1 MPGSLPEFLDS
12 LPLLGY
18 IPSGLSLHVRH
29 QLLNTAAGLLA
40 GWRRNS
46 TERIVKP
53 FQAQS
58 VVAVETTHLGDVVA
72 MLPAL
77 ASIRRFLPA
86 ATVTV
91 VVREECASF
100 FDMFPAVDAVIT
112 VCNGMGP
119 SDFLGIRRK
128 LRKLD
133 PDLMLSMS
141 PSHLNA
147 VLTLG
152 LAPGA
157 KAGYFHSYHS
167 SAPFLFESRVQ
178 TIGTWNYRPVS
189 ARMQNIYRRASLV
202 VESLGIPCDTNP
214 QWDIPAEMQD
224 SVSAE
229 LSASGFEH
237 GMSFVVIHPFARW
250 QFREWPL
257 DRFLEVA
264 RRLTA
269 ESSSFIAFT
278 GNSLHPRDT
287 ERLRKAILNDRGMA
301 VLEAGDS
308 ARLAGILS
316 LSNLFIGNDSG
327 PLHLAASLGVPT
339 IGLYGPA
346 PPALTAPQSPL
357 HQSLYVPIRCSPC
370 EQQACVQPGKS
381 CMPLITSGQVVDLAL
396 ARLLPVDRPVIA

>member
-1 MPGSLPEFLDS
+1 
-12 LPLLGY
+12 LLGY
-18 IPSGLSLHVRH
+18 ISFELFLQVRH
-29 QLLNTAAGLLA
+29 QLLNTAADLLA

-46 TERIVKP
+46 TDRIVKP

-58 VVAVETTHLGDVVA
+58 VVAVETTHLGDVIA

-77 ASIRRFLPA
+77 ASTRRHLPA
-86 ATVTV
+86 ATITV
-91 VVREECASF
+91 VVREECASL
-100 FDMFPAVDAVIT
+100 FDLFPAVDAVISVGNNT
-112 VCNGMGP
+112 MGP
-119 SDFLGIRRK
+119 SEFLAIRRK

-167 SAPFLFESRVQ
+167 SAPFLFDSRIQ

-202 VESLGIPCDTNP
+202 VESIGIPCDTTP
-214 QWDIPAEMQD
+214 QWEIPAKMQD

-229 LSASGFEH
+229 LSSAGFGH
-237 GMSFVVIHPFARW
+237 GMSLVVIHPFARW

-257 DRFLEVA
+257 DRYIEVA
-264 RRLTA
+264 RSLTS

-287 ERLRKAILNDRGMA
+287 ERLRNAILSDRGMT

-316 LSNLFIGNDSG
+316 MSGLFIGNDSG
-327 PLHLAASLGVPT
+327 PLHLAASLGIPT

-346 PPALTAPQSPL
+346 PPALTAPQSPE
-357 HQSLYVPIRCSPC
+357 HQSLFVPIHCSPC
-370 EQQACVQPGKS
+370 EQQACIRPGKS
-381 CMPLITSGQVVDLAL
+381 CMPLITSGQVIDLAL
-396 ARLLPVDRPVIA
+396 ARLLTVDRPVIA